1 MADLISPS
9 TRGMFRSLMTDSTVD
24 HIGAAFQD
32 EGFAPNPDSTYEDS
46 SVRRETTQAYLDAV
60 NWSDP
65 AHVRRFLNVAD
76 RLLDG
81 WSGDNTDALWRRV
94 MRDGYERDQR
104 TGAIVAVGGNRA
116 IESLRHVSDASA
128 IRELLDR
135 MSRAADDDPPLA
147 VGSAKEI
154 VESTAKVVLAERGLA
169 WRESADLP
177 ELVRAAEIALGLH
190 PSTATAG
197 PDASDGVRKILGAV
211 TTITTGLAELRNR
224 GHGTGH
230 GPVTA
235 RVGLRPRHAHLAV
248 NAAIT
253 CCQLMIDTLADPEA
267 PWRDLPAES
276 AGNQSSV
283 TGSAHSQTS
292 S

>member
-1 MADLISPS
+1 MAELVSPT
-9 TRGMFRSLMTDSTVD
+9 TRGIFRSLMTDSTVGQ
-24 HIGAAFQD
+24 IGAAFQD
-32 EGFAPNPDSTYEDS
+32 EAFAPNPDCTYTDS
-46 SVRRETTQAYLDAV
+46 SVRRETTQAYLDAID
-60 NWSDP
+60 WTDP

-81 WSGDNTDALWRRV
+81 WTGENVDSFWRRLT
-94 MRDGYERDQR
+94 RDGYERDSR
-104 TGAIVAVGGNRA
+104 TGAILPAGVSRA
-116 IESLRHVSDASA
+116 IGSLRMINDPSA

-154 VESTAKVVLAERGLA
+154 VESTAKVILKERGET
-169 WRESADLP
+169 WRESADVP
-177 ELVRAAEIALGLH
+177 ELVRQAEAALGLH
-190 PSTATAG
+190 PSTAATG

-211 TTITTGLAELRNR
+211 TTITVGLAELRNR

-230 GPVTA
+230 GPATA

-253 CCQLMIDTLADPEA
+253 WCQLMLDTLVDPEA
-267 PWRDLPAES
+267 PWRVAE
-276 AGNQSSV
+276 N
-283 TGSAHSQTS
+283 GSKS
-292 S
+292 